1 MIYLLT
7 MSLFALIGFL
17 IGKFRQNWP
26 WFWLI
31 TLPVGM
37 CAAIMIADHLTVP
50 PSPAEVSFGVLLP
63 IFFIPPNLLAI
74 VIGFQVGKKLAKP

>member
-7 MSLFALIGFL
+7 MSLFAFIGFL
-17 IGKFRQNWP
+17 IGKFKQKWP

-31 TLPVGM
+31 SLPVGM
-37 CAAIMIADHLTVP
+37 CAAIMIADYVAVP
-50 PSPAEVSFGVLLP
+50 NPTEVTFRELVP

-74 VIGFQVGKKLAKP
+74 IIGFQVGKKLALP